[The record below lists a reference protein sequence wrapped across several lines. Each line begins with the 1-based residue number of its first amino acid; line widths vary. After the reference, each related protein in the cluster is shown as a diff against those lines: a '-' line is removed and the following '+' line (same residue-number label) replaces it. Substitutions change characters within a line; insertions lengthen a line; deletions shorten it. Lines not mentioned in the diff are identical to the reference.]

1 MASPLNGR
9 VKRLEA
15 GACADHSSAY
25 ILAPEV
31 CKTTEDWLELHV
43 GQDRNQVYELKPL
56 RRRSFVRY
64 CNNRGRTG
72 GLAAS
77 IEEHRQRP
85 PSGGSST
92 EVWVCSTHSEA
103 HDLLGEMAERN
114 AFSHAL
120 VFTDLEN
127 ELHLGPGSH
136 RIDQ

>member
-15 GACADHSSAY
+15 GACADHSCAY

-31 CKTTEDWLELHV
+31 CETTDDWLELHV
-43 GQDRNQVYELKPL
+43 GRERNQVYELKPL
-56 RRRSFVRY
+56 RRRSFVRN
-64 CNNRGRTG
+64 CKNRARRGHLT
-72 GLAAS
+72 AS
-77 IEEHRQRP
+77 IEEHRQR
-85 PSGGSST
+85 SIFA
-92 EVWVCSTHSEA
+92 EFWVCSTHSEA
-103 HDLLGEMAERN
+103 HDLLGDLAERN

-127 ELHLGPGSH
+127 ELNLGPGSH

>member
-25 ILAPEV
+25 IFAPEV
-31 CKTTEDWLELHV
+31 CETTEEWLELHV
-43 GQDRNQVYELKPL
+43 GRERNQVYELKPL
-56 RRRSFVRY
+56 RRRSFVRS
-64 CNNRGRTG
+64 CKNNARRGA
-72 GLAAS
+72 LAAN
-77 IEEHRQRP
+77 IEEHRQPR
-85 PSGGSST
+85 SGYSSA
-92 EVWVCSTHSEA
+92 EFWVCFTHSGA
-103 HDLLGEMAERN
+103 HDLLGELAERN
-114 AFSHAL
+114 AFSQAL